1 MCKQILG
8 NMPPAKKKAKLILQ
22 DGSEF
27 EGYSFGA
34 DTSIGGE
41 VGMYI
46 ISHVFSDCFTK
57 NIIFLMWIY
66 FLFSFSN
73 WHGRIY
79 RSLN

>member
-8 NMPPAKKKAKLILQ
+8 NIPPAKKKAKLILQ

-41 VGMYI
+41 VGM
-46 ISHVFSDCFTK
+46 
-57 NIIFLMWIY
+57 
-66 FLFSFSN
+66 
-73 WHGRIY
+73 
-79 RSLN
+79 

>member
-1 MCKQILG
+1 MCKQIHG

-41 VGMYI
+41 VGM
-46 ISHVFSDCFTK
+46 
-57 NIIFLMWIY
+57 
-66 FLFSFSN
+66 
-73 WHGRIY
+73 
-79 RSLN
+79 